1 MTENNTY
8 ELKLI
13 SDSQGFLIGNS
24 LNSKNSL
31 NADLQTE
38 KNQIKKLNDIDENV
52 KLIRKILDSVNPFSK
67 TDIKTI
73 ANNAKLQNKVLK
85 KQILNLTKFNT
96 SQIVTPKNRNSNNQ
110 NKTQNFNNS
119 LNNFGGV
126 NNFLQNKNN
135 NSNNNSNNNYGK
147 SYSNNNNVNNRRIF
161 DNNQLS
167 NQPTTI
173 STNAA
178 TNNTNNVN
186 NRSDNNNLSNNN
198 VINTP
203 QNRQRDARGRFVSNN
218 TNNNKTTSQ
227 NANISENKNTNG
239 RDAKGRFLAK
249 NKDGSD
255 DANNAKHTGLLSK
268 IADSVKNGF
277 GELNTDKADEVDPAV
292 KAFKE
297 VSAPFKFA
305 GKLFGGTAKLLGGG
319 IKNLFSRG
327 KNVGTKTNPSI
338 TQTEKSELNEA
349 KNNEKKRLNIFRKI
363 GDGLNKARENTK
375 KFYKSL
381 LKRLGNIEE
390 DTERIGKQKKFGWL
404 WTLLKF
410 LPGLL
415 ISALSGIFTKFLP
428 FLVSKVGGSIGRLIL
443 RSLLGTL
450 FGAIFKGLGSLIGGI
465 FLGSL
470 KKLGSGIKKIFG
482 FGNRPNDINSPNAP
496 NTANNRNNRN
506 APNGTATNRGGVN
519 MPDVNTPNG
528 NNSNNRSPNGRTP
541 NQNPTRATSRIG
553 RVANYLKRVKIPV
566 IGTALALLATGLAMA
581 DTEGT
586 DLSRREK
593 DKMHGENVG
602 GFLGGGL
609 GSWGGAAAGAAMG
622 TLILPGIGTAIG
634 AILGGIAGFFGGNS
648 IGEWFGGFAGEWFND
663 LRQADIAGFIKA
675 KWDAFCVFCQ
685 GGWTAS
691 VEFIQTNWQAV
702 SEFFK
707 TNFAGFTEKL
717 DAVVKWFNENFGGL
731 FNKVKGVFDAVISWL
746 KKIPGVSGAIEK
758 VQKVKQKAVETK
770 NNLKEKVNNYVV
782 EPINNNIVKPVKNL
796 SNKALNAIGF
806 GDKETTP
813 TPKQS
818 ATPTTAQNSAVQVDA
833 TTEASQTFKNVDT
846 SNVGGDLVSFYTKK
860 ENSINHKAF
869 RKNGKVFGLTPDG
882 SFTSEEA
889 AYIHSLRKN
898 KVNTSASMRNGI
910 SQEVQE
916 IIVGAAKRQ
925 NVPPEYLLAMA
936 AMESGG
942 NVNAVSSTGASGLF
956 QFTGKTASAMGITN
970 RFDPRQNA
978 EGGAKY
984 MAENANALKRAGL
997 PVTMENLY
1005 LLHQKGGPGGVM
1017 LLKLVRD
1024 GKNFGDLQNLARNG
1038 SKTERAVAGSLI
1050 SNISKNVGAN
1060 SGSLKGVIEANNAA
1074 LRGRMKKA
1082 KINYSL
1088 FAKNNNVPTKA
1099 EPKVTAN
1106 SVQNVSVMQKSNEP
1120 NLATITRTKTAT
1132 APSSVASSMKT
1143 PDAIPNANP
1152 KTTQPQRVAAA
1163 ASSFSVDNVGQN
1175 ISDPRV
1181 AHIAIGGIGGGGGFM
1196 A

>member
-13 SDSQGFLIGNS
+13 SDSQGFLIGDKNNNVNNE
-24 LNSKNSL
+24 LNN
-31 NADLQTE
+31 E
-38 KNQIKKLNDIDENV
+38 KEQIKKLNTIDENV
-52 KLIRKILDSVNPFSK
+52 KQIRKILDEINPFSK
-67 TDIKTI
+67 TDIKQI
-73 ANNAKLQNKVLK
+73 VNNAKLQNKVLK
-85 KQILNLTKFNT
+85 KQILNLNNFNT

-119 LNNFGGV
+119 LNKFGGV

-135 NSNNNSNNNYGK
+135 NSNNNSNNSSNNSSNNYGK
-147 SYSNNNNVNNRRIF
+147 SYTNNNNVNNRRIF
-161 DNNQLS
+161 DNTQLS
-167 NQPTTI
+167 NQLTTI
-173 STNAA
+173 STNAV
-178 TNNTNNVN
+178 TNNTNNIN
-186 NRSDNNNLSNNN
+186 NLSDNNNLSNNN

-218 TNNNKTTSQ
+218 TNNNKTTAQ
-227 NANISENKNTNG
+227 NANISENKNLNG

-255 DANNAKHTGLLSK
+255 DANNAKRTGLLSK

-277 GELNTDKADEVDPAV
+277 GELNTDKADEIDPAI
-292 KAFKE
+292 KAVKE

-390 DTERIGKQKKFGWL
+390 DTERIGKQKKSSWI

-415 ISALSGIFTKFLP
+415 ISALTGIFTKFLP
-428 FLVSKVGGSIGRLIL
+428 FLVSKVGGSIGKLIL

-482 FGNRPNDINSPNAP
+482 FGNRPNDINSPNAS

-519 MPDVNTPNG
+519 IPDVNTPN
-528 NNSNNRSPNGRTP
+528 NSNGRTP

-553 RVANYLKRVKIPV
+553 RIANYLKQVKIPV

-593 DKMHGENVG
+593 DKMHGENIG

-609 GSWGGAAAGAAMG
+609 GGWGGATAGAAMG

-675 KWDAFCVFCQ
+675 KWDAFCEFCKI
-685 GGWTAS
+685 GWTSA
-691 VEFIQTNWQAV
+691 VEFFQNSWQSI
-702 SEFFK
+702 SEFFQ

-731 FNKVKGVFDAVISWL
+731 FSKISGVFDAVISWL
-746 KKIPGVSGAIEK
+746 KKLPGVG
-758 VQKVKQKAVETK
+758 KAVEIYQQVKKEYIEPAK
-770 NNLKEKVNNYVV
+770 NSVKNLWENYVA
-782 EPINNNIVKPVKNL
+782 EPVKNATNSTL
-796 SNKALNAIGF
+796 EFF
-806 GDKETTP
+806 GWKDKKTTP

-956 QFTGKTASAMGITN
+956 QFTGKTASSMGITN

-1005 LLHQKGGPGGVM
+1005 LLHQKGGPGGIM

-1038 SKTERAVAGSLI
+1038 SKTAASLI
-1050 SNISKNVGAN
+1050 SYISKNVGAK
-1060 SGSLKGVIEANNAA
+1060 SGSLKGVVEANNAA
-1074 LRGRMKKA
+1074 LHSRMKKA

-1099 EPKVTAN
+1099 EPKVAAN

-1120 NLATITRTKTAT
+1120 NLAVISKNKPPT
-1132 APSSVASSMKT
+1132 APSVANVKSIKS
-1143 PDAIPNANP
+1143 PENIPNAKP
-1152 KTTQPQRVAAA
+1152 TSEQKIVA
-1163 ASSFSVDNVGQN
+1163 SQNFISPDNVGQN
-1175 ISDPRV
+1175 LSDPRM
-1181 AHIAIGGIGGGGGFM
+1181 AHIATGGIGGSFV

>member
-13 SDSQGFLIGNS
+13 SDSQGFLIGDKNNNVNNE
-24 LNSKNSL
+24 LNN
-31 NADLQTE
+31 E
-38 KNQIKKLNDIDENV
+38 KEQIKKLNTIDENV
-52 KLIRKILDSVNPFSK
+52 KQIRKILDSVNPFSK
-67 TDIKTI
+67 TDINTI

-85 KQILNLTKFNT
+85 KQILNLNNFNT

-135 NSNNNSNNNYGK
+135 NSNNNNNYGK
-147 SYSNNNNVNNRRIF
+147 SYTNNNNVNNRRIF
-161 DNNQLS
+161 DNTQLS
-167 NQPTTI
+167 NQLTTI
-173 STNAA
+173 STNAV
-178 TNNTNNVN
+178 TNNTNNIN
-186 NRSDNNNLSNNN
+186 NRSDNNNLSNN

-218 TNNNKTTSQ
+218 TNNNKTTAQ

-255 DANNAKHTGLLSK
+255 DANNAKRTGLLSK

-277 GELNTDKADEVDPAV
+277 GELNTDKADEVDPAI
-292 KAFKE
+292 KAVKE

-390 DTERIGKQKKFGWL
+390 DTERIGKQKKSSWL

-415 ISALSGIFTKFLP
+415 ISALTGIFTKFLP
-428 FLVSKVGGSIGRLIL
+428 FLVSKVGGSIGKLIL

-482 FGNRPNDINSPNAP
+482 FGNRPNDINSPNAS

-519 MPDVNTPNG
+519 IPDVNTPN
-528 NNSNNRSPNGRTP
+528 NSNGRTP

-553 RVANYLKRVKIPV
+553 RIANYLKQVKIPV

-593 DKMHGENVG
+593 DKTHGENIG

-609 GSWGGAAAGAAMG
+609 GGWGGATAGAAMG

-675 KWDAFCVFCQ
+675 KWDAFCEFCKI
-685 GGWTAS
+685 GWTSA
-691 VEFIQTNWQAV
+691 VEFFQNSWQSI
-702 SEFFK
+702 SEFFQ

-731 FNKVKGVFDAVISWL
+731 FSKISGVFDTVISWL
-746 KKIPGVSGAIEK
+746 KKLPGVG
-758 VQKVKQKAVETK
+758 KAVEKYQQVKKEYIEPIEPAK
-770 NNLKEKVNNYVV
+770 NSIKNLWENYVA
-782 EPINNNIVKPVKNL
+782 EPVKKTTNSTL
-796 SNKALNAIGF
+796 EFF
-806 GDKETTP
+806 GLKDKKPTP

-833 TTEASQTFKNVDT
+833 ITQAAP
-846 SNVGGDLVSFYTKK
+846 LVSDFDK
-860 ENSINHKAF
+860 NSLNF
-869 RKNGKVFGLTPDG
+869 DP
-882 SFTSEEA
+882 
-889 AYIHSLRKN
+889 N
-898 KVNTSASMRNGI
+898 KVNIQSEFTKNGVI
-910 SQEVQE
+910 APKRTKMVMGQVRVKGKMQDRKAFFTNEELEVAKQIKAKKLKTGTFDKMPE
-916 IIVGAAKRQ
+916 DIKQKIIAGSKKYG
-925 NVPPEYLLAMA
+925 VPVEHMLAMA
-936 AMESGG
+936 AYESGG
-942 NVNAVSSTGASGLF
+942 NPNAVSYSGAVGLY
-956 QFTGKTASAMGITN
+956 QFIGDTANLYGMTN
-970 RFDPRQNA
+970 RFDVDQQIEA
-978 EGGAKY
+978 QAKKY
-984 MAENANALKRAGL
+984 KHEAQVLKDAGL
-997 PVTMENLY
+997 PVTLENMYMMHNQGTGFAPY
-1005 LLHQKGGPGGVM
+1005 L
-1017 LLKLVRD
+1017 
-1024 GKNFGDLQNLARNG
+1024 
-1038 SKTERAVAGSLI
+1038 
-1050 SNISKNVGAN
+1050 
-1060 SGSLKGVIEANNAA
+1060 
-1074 LRGRMKKA
+1074 KKA
-1082 KINYSL
+1082 TTFDQLEGNQKINKKGQKVYTGIKNGVWHNGWRNPTDFRDSKH
-1088 FAKNNNVPTKA
+1088 FARHHGNNVVSTARRKVSGFFASVQVASNKKKSKKQA
-1099 EPKVTAN
+1099 EPKVAAN

-1120 NLATITRTKTAT
+1120 NLAVISKNKPPT
-1132 APSSVASSMKT
+1132 APSVANVKSIKS
-1143 PDAIPNANP
+1143 PENIPNAKP
-1152 KTTQPQRVAAA
+1152 TSEQKIVA
-1163 ASSFSVDNVGQN
+1163 SQNFISPDNVGQN
-1175 ISDPRV
+1175 LSDSRM
-1181 AHIAIGGIGGGGGFM
+1181 AHIATGGIGGSFV

>member
-13 SDSQGFLIGNS
+13 SDSQGFLIGDKNNNVNNE
-24 LNSKNSL
+24 LNN
-31 NADLQTE
+31 E
-38 KNQIKKLNDIDENV
+38 KEQIKKLNTIDENV
-52 KLIRKILDSVNPFSK
+52 KQIRKILDEINPFSK
-67 TDIKTI
+67 TDIKQI

-85 KQILNLTKFNT
+85 KQILNLNNFNT

-135 NSNNNSNNNYGK
+135 NSNNNSNNNNNYGK

-161 DNNQLS
+161 DNTQLS
-167 NQPTTI
+167 NQLTTI
-173 STNAA
+173 STNAVA
-178 TNNTNNVN
+178 NNTNNIN
-186 NRSDNNNLSNNN
+186 NRSDNNNLSNNNN

-218 TNNNKTTSQ
+218 TNNNKTTAQ

-255 DANNAKHTGLLSK
+255 DANNAKRTGLLSK

-277 GELNTDKADEVDPAV
+277 GELNTDKADEIDPAI
-292 KAFKE
+292 KAVKE

-390 DTERIGKQKKFGWL
+390 DTERIGKQKKSSWL

-415 ISALSGIFTKFLP
+415 ISALTGIFTKFLP
-428 FLVSKVGGSIGRLIL
+428 FLVSKVGGSIGKLIL

-482 FGNRPNDINSPNAP
+482 FGNRPNDINSPNAS

-519 MPDVNTPNG
+519 IPDVNTPN
-528 NNSNNRSPNGRTP
+528 NSNGRTP

-553 RVANYLKRVKIPV
+553 RVANYLKQVKIPV

-593 DKMHGENVG
+593 DKTHGENIG

-609 GSWGGAAAGAAMG
+609 GGWGGATAGAAMG

-675 KWDAFCVFCQ
+675 KWDAFCEFCKI
-685 GGWTAS
+685 GWTSA
-691 VEFIQTNWQAV
+691 VEFFQNSWQSI
-702 SEFFK
+702 SEFFQ

-731 FNKVKGVFDAVISWL
+731 FSKISGVFDAVISWL
-746 KKIPGVSGAIEK
+746 KKLPGVG
-758 VQKVKQKAVETK
+758 KAVEIYQQVKKEYIEPAKKEYIEPAK
-770 NNLKEKVNNYVV
+770 NSIKNSWENYVV
-782 EPINNNIVKPVKNL
+782 EPVKNATNSTL
-796 SNKALNAIGF
+796 EFFGLKDKKA
-806 GDKETTP
+806 TP

-833 TTEASQTFKNVDT
+833 VTQAAP
-846 SNVGGDLVSFYTKK
+846 LVSDFDK
-860 ENSINHKAF
+860 NSLNF
-869 RKNGKVFGLTPDG
+869 DP
-882 SFTSEEA
+882 
-889 AYIHSLRKN
+889 N
-898 KVNTSASMRNGI
+898 KVNIQSEFTKKGVIAPKRTKMVMGQVRVKGKMQDRKAFFTNEEL
-910 SQEVQE
+910 EVAKQIKAKKLKTGTFDKMPEE
-916 IIVGAAKRQ
+916 IKQKIIAGSKKYGVT
-925 NVPPEYLLAMA
+925 VEHMLAMA
-936 AMESGG
+936 AYESGG
-942 NVNAVSSTGASGLF
+942 NPYAISFSGASGLY
-956 QFTGKTASAMGITN
+956 QFIGDTANQYGMTN
-970 RFDPRQNA
+970 RFDVDQQIEA
-978 EGGAKY
+978 QAKKY
-984 MAENANALKRAGL
+984 KHEAQVLKDAGL
-997 PVTMENLY
+997 PVTLENMY
-1005 LLHQKGGPGGVM
+1005 ILHNQGEGFATDVKKEHTFAQLSKSKKVAVMKNNWDASGV
-1017 LLKLVRD
+1017 
-1024 GKNFGDLQNLARNG
+1024 KN
-1038 SKTERAVAGSLI
+1038 
-1050 SNISKNVGAN
+1050 
-1060 SGSLKGVIEANNAA
+1060 
-1074 LRGRMKKA
+1074 A
-1082 KINYSL
+1082 KQ
-1088 FAKNNNVPTKA
+1088 FAKYHGDKVAQTARRKVSGFFAPVQVASNKKKSKKQA
-1099 EPKVTAN
+1099 DPKVAAN

-1120 NLATITRTKTAT
+1120 NLAVISKNKPPT
-1132 APSSVASSMKT
+1132 APSVANVKSIKS
-1143 PDAIPNANP
+1143 PENIPNAKP
-1152 KTTQPQRVAAA
+1152 TSEQKIVA
-1163 ASSFSVDNVGQN
+1163 SQNFISPDNVGQN
-1175 ISDPRV
+1175 LSDPRM
-1181 AHIAIGGIGGGGGFM
+1181 AHIATGGIGGSFV